1 LQFICALR
9 LLIAI
14 ATLSLV
20 ACDLLVASDFCNNNK
35 RQATE
40 LGRKEEARSSM
51 TDDNSI
57 LMSDDLH

>member
-1 LQFICALR
+1 

-14 ATLSLV
+14 ATYLV
-20 ACDLLVASDFCNNNK
+20 ACRLRLVVASDFYNNNK